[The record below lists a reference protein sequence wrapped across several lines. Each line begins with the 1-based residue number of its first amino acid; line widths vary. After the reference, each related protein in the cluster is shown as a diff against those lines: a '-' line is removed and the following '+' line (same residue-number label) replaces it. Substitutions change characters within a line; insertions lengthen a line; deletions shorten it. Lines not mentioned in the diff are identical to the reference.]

1 MAEAGTRGRE
11 VGFAPTP
18 TADDRATATSLVRTI
33 VRGAFVAVVL
43 LAALASLIA
52 TLIVDPLLDG
62 APLWQQALA
71 EAVAIVFVLPVVLW
85 FTVIPRVTRRGIDM
99 RTETLA
105 RERELRADSVRR
117 DLDAR
122 LGRAFELAESEV
134 SALDVVDR
142 ALHTIVP
149 TASVELLLAADREAG
164 FSRAVASSPDG
175 VAPGCPVGSPDACP
189 ATRRAA
195 TLTFEDSD
203 AVDACPRLREHDR
216 GGCSAVCVPV
226 AVMGH
231 AVGVLHAIGP
241 ASDPPDAPTVQSLQT
256 LANQAGNR
264 LGLLRM
270 MTETR
275 RQAATDQLTGLQNRR
290 MLEPRLRALV
300 ATATPFAIVMAD
312 LDHFKLLNDTHGH
325 ESGDQALRVF
335 ARALT
340 DTLRDDDIV
349 CRWGGEEFTIVLP
362 GVDADE
368 AVAATERVREALAI
382 ALVDGTTP
390 RFTAS
395 FGVTHTDEGS
405 AALEDLLRRADQAL
419 YAAKE
424 AGRNRTFRSD
434 VAARA
439 TVDETGR

>member
-1 MAEAGTRGRE
+1 MAEAGTRGHE
-11 VGFAPTP
+11 VGFDPSP

-43 LAALASLIA
+43 LAALASIVA

-71 EAVAIVFVLPVVLW
+71 EAAAIVFVLPVALW
-85 FTVIPRVTRRGIDM
+85 FTVIPRVTRKGIDM

-122 LGRAFELAESEV
+122 LGRAFELAESEA

-149 TASVELLLAADREAG
+149 TASVELLLAPDREAG
-164 FSRAVASSPDG
+164 FARAVASSPDG
-175 VAPGCPVGSPDACP
+175 VAPGARSPLPMP
-189 ATRRAA
+189 APRRGGLRRSRSRTRTPSTHARGCAS
-195 TLTFEDSD
+195 TN
-203 AVDACPRLREHDR
+203 R

-231 AVGVLHAIGP
+231 AVGVLHAIAP
-241 ASDPPDAPTVQSLQT
+241 AGEPPDAPTVQSLQT

-290 MLEPRLRALV
+290 MLEPRLRALWRRRCRSPSSWPTSTTSSSSTTR
-300 ATATPFAIVMAD
+300 TATSRAI
-312 LDHFKLLNDTHGH
+312 
-325 ESGDQALRVF
+325 
-335 ARALT
+335 
-340 DTLRDDDIV
+340 
-349 CRWGGEEFTIVLP
+349 
-362 GVDADE
+362 
-368 AVAATERVREALAI
+368 
-382 ALVDGTTP
+382 
-390 RFTAS
+390 
-395 FGVTHTDEGS
+395 
-405 AALEDLLRRADQAL
+405 RRCVSPAC
-419 YAAKE
+419 
-424 AGRNRTFRSD
+424 
-434 VAARA
+434 
-439 TVDETGR
+439 